1 MEDDPIHDEQLAIL
15 GTLLGRALSD
25 IEYEGFLIVGS
36 RFVDRFGNSR
46 LGDLARIFETDRA
59 EGRAA
64 LASSLA
70 RVAKTLGSYA
80 RFAAEYAVTIIPPL
94 PSFPLFPIVGIE
106 MIRPVVY
113 RVLDSR
119 SAGATHVG
127 STWRLPPLPKP
138 SEPVLRRTPRAHWCS
153 YEKWDT
159 PEETRE
165 RLQILPGWS
174 NCEMRA
180 VIATKSIADLAFVAY
195 SVDPNDLE
203 TRGLDFHGYFFEGLT
218 RDHDELA
225 YAGDAVQICVYGEP
239 KVSVLEKWDS
249 VTAEFRPM

>member
-1 MEDDPIHDEQLAIL
+1 MEDDPIHDEQLATL
-15 GTLLGRALSD
+15 RALLGRPLSD

-46 LGDLARIFETDRA
+46 MGDLARIFETDRA

-64 LASSLA
+64 LAASLA
-70 RVAKTLGSYA
+70 RVAETLGSYA
-80 RFAAEYAVTIIPPL
+80 RFAAEYPVTIVPAL
-94 PSFPLFPIVGIE
+94 PSFPLFPIVGID

-119 SAGATHVG
+119 SAAATYIS
-127 STWRLPPLPKP
+127 STGRLPVLPKP
-138 SEPVLRRTPRAHWCS
+138 SEPVLRRTPCAHWCS

-174 NCEMRA
+174 NGEMRA
-180 VIATKSIADLAFVAY
+180 VIRTASIADLAFVAY
-195 SVDPNDLE
+195 SVDPNDPE

-225 YAGDAVQICVYGEP
+225 YAGNAVQICVYGEP
-239 KVSVLEKWDS
+239 EVSVLETWDS
-249 VTAEFRPM
+249 GRAEFRPV